1 MQKTAPWCIALC
13 LFLTGTFFLFPACNN
28 VKGDQSAAD
37 APADESNDASELLRS
52 QLSPAQNS
60 ASYVDLHRVHL
71 VRQVYERNG
80 FVPVW
85 SHKNKW
91 LSTGESML
99 DFLQK
104 SRLYGL
110 FPEDYHFL
118 ELQLIIDRMNRDRN
132 QGKTELNPSYWSNAD
147 LMLTDAFMGIVH
159 DIRLGRI
166 PADSLTERK
175 QTVLADSF
183 YMATFDR
190 FQRGTPLEELMN
202 SLEPRSIGYQRLKS
216 AIPKFL
222 DSSDYRT
229 YTKVPLA
236 SSKQADFRQLLQRR
250 LYEGGFIAYDSV
262 AADSV
267 SLAAAVKKFQ
277 EQKGISVDGVAGDA
291 TVRMMNVNDAERF
304 VRIAISMDKYKMLPE
319 EMPDR
324 YIWVNASA
332 NYLELVEDGNV
343 RLYSKV
349 ICGKPRTRTP
359 LLTSYISELITYP
372 QWVPPPSIVSKEILP
387 AVKKNPAYLRKK
399 GFSLQ
404 DRDGNEVDPDSVN
417 WSSYRTMPY
426 RVVQGSGDAN
436 ALGIM
441 KFVFSNKYSVYLH
454 DTNQRYLFGNS
465 MRNLSHGCVRVEA
478 WEELARHIIQS
489 DSPGQSGL
497 IKIDSMQQWLKQK
510 QKRSISIRNRL
521 PVYIR
526 YFTCE
531 GTDKGI
537 AFYDDVY
544 GEDRYLREKYFV
556 GK

>member
-1 MQKTAPWCIALC
+1 MQKTASWCIALC
-13 LFLTGTFFLFPACNN
+13 LFLAGTLFLFPACNN
-28 VKGDQSAAD
+28 VKGDQPAAD
-37 APADESNDASELLRS
+37 VPVEVSNDASELLKL

-60 ASYVDLHRVHL
+60 ATYVNLHRVNL

-85 SHKNKW
+85 SHKDKW
-91 LSTGESML
+91 LSTGESVF
-99 DFLQK
+99 DFLRK
-104 SRLYGL
+104 SRRYGL
-110 FPEDYHFL
+110 FPEDYHL
-118 ELQLIIDRMNRDRN
+118 RELQLIIERMTRDKE
-132 QGKTELNPSYWSNAD
+132 GKTELKPSYWVNAD

-159 DIRLGRI
+159 DIRMGRI
-166 PADSLTERK
+166 PADSLTERN

-183 YMATFDR
+183 YMAIFDR
-190 FQRGTPLEELMN
+190 FQRGASLEELMN

-216 AIPKFL
+216 ALPKFL

-229 YTKVPLA
+229 YTTVPLPSA
-236 SSKQADFRQLLQRR
+236 KKPDFRRLLQRR
-250 LYEGGFIAYDSV
+250 LYEGGYIAYDSI

-267 SLAAAVKKFQ
+267 SLASAVKKFQ
-277 EQKGISVDGVAGDA
+277 EQKGISVDGVPGDA
-291 TVRMMNVNDAERF
+291 TVRMLNVNDAERF
-304 VRIAISMDKYKMLPE
+304 VRIAISMDKYKLLPE

-343 RLYSKV
+343 MLYSKV

-387 AVKKNPAYLRKK
+387 AVKKNPSYLRKK

-404 DRDGNEVDPDSVN
+404 DREGKEVDPDSVD
-417 WSSYRTMPY
+417 WSKFKTMPY

-465 MRNLSHGCVRVEA
+465 MRSLSHGCVRVEA

-489 DSPGQSGL
+489 DAPGQSGQL
-497 IKIDSMQQWLKQK
+497 KIDSMQQWLKQK

-544 GEDRYLREKYFV
+544 GEDRYLREKYFA

>member
-1 MQKTAPWCIALC
+1 
-13 LFLTGTFFLFPACNN
+13 
-28 VKGDQSAAD
+28 
-37 APADESNDASELLRS
+37 
-52 QLSPAQNS
+52 
-60 ASYVDLHRVHL
+60 
-71 VRQVYERNG
+71 
-80 FVPVW
+80 
-85 SHKNKW
+85 
-91 LSTGESML
+91 ML
-99 DFLQK
+99 
-104 SRLYGL
+104 
-110 FPEDYHFL
+110 
-118 ELQLIIDRMNRDRN
+118 
-132 QGKTELNPSYWSNAD
+132 
-147 LMLTDAFMGIVH
+147 
-159 DIRLGRI
+159 
-166 PADSLTERK
+166 
-175 QTVLADSF
+175 
-183 YMATFDR
+183 
-190 FQRGTPLEELMN
+190 
-202 SLEPRSIGYQRLKS
+202 
-216 AIPKFL
+216 
-222 DSSDYRT
+222 
-229 YTKVPLA
+229 
-236 SSKQADFRQLLQRR
+236 
-250 LYEGGFIAYDSV
+250 
-262 AADSV
+262 
-267 SLAAAVKKFQ
+267 
-277 EQKGISVDGVAGDA
+277 
-291 TVRMMNVNDAERF
+291 NVNDAERF

-319 EMPDR
+319 VMPSR

-404 DRDGNEVDPDSVN
+404 DRDGKEVDPDSVD
-417 WSSYRTMPY
+417 WSRFRTMPY

-489 DSPGQSGL
+489 DAPGLSGQL
-497 IKIDSMQQWLKQK
+497 KIDSMHQWLKQK

-544 GEDRYLREKYFV
+544 GEDRYLREKYFA